1 MAAKS
6 PSRRTQVAVGLLAV
20 AVGLGAAALAASHFG
35 KPAGRLDPVVGVIAG
50 FAFAFA
56 GAILVV
62 PERRRKLR
70 SWIGALMITSV
81 ALLFNWVAFVP
92 GDHSG
97 ASAIPNG
104 NHSARTHF
112 WQVPGRVLLLS
123 GAALFNLMALWAWL
137 RALLGKAAR
146 A

>member
-6 PSRRTQVAVGLLAV
+6 PSRHTQVAVGLLAV
-20 AVGLGAAALAASHFG
+20 AVGLGAAALAASHIG

-70 SWIGALMITSV
+70 SWIGALMI
-81 ALLFNWVAFVP
+81 AFVP
-92 GDHSG
+92 GDHPG
-97 ASAIPNG
+97 ASAISNG
-104 NHSARTHF
+104 NHSTRTHF
-112 WQVPGRVLLLS
+112 WQVPGQVLLLS

-137 RALLGKAAR
+137 RAFLGKAAR